1 MIKHYI
7 FKFYENFNLES
18 FDRKLFEIYQDCE
31 ISGIRIKVT
40 FDLSN
45 IGLGS
50 VRRLINVKP
59 ILDKYLEQGKKY
71 LVSSNIIV
79 PNSTTRFLLNNV
91 VLPLIKPVGKVT
103 IN

>member
-103 IN
+103 II

>member
-18 FDRKLFEIYQDCE
+18 FDRRLTEIYQDCE

-50 VRRLINVKP
+50 VRRLLNVKP

>member
-18 FDRKLFEIYQDCE
+18 FDRRLTEIYQDCE

-103 IN
+103 IC

>member
-18 FDRKLFEIYQDCE
+18 FDRRLTEIYQDCE

>member
-18 FDRKLFEIYQDCE
+18 FDRRLTEIYQDCE

-50 VRRLINVKP
+50 VCKLVNVKP

-79 PNSTTRFLLNNV
+79 PNSTTRFLLNSV

>member
-50 VRRLINVKP
+50 VRRLLNVKP

-79 PNSTTRFLLNNV
+79 PNSTTRFLLNSV

>member
-7 FKFYENFNLES
+7 FKFYDNFNLES
-18 FDRKLFEIYQDCE
+18 FDRRLTEIYQDCE

-103 IN
+103 II

>member
-18 FDRKLFEIYQDCE
+18 FDRRLTEIYQDCE
-31 ISGIRIKVT
+31 ISGIRINVT

-50 VRRLINVKP
+50 VSKLLNVKP

-79 PNSTTRFLLNNV
+79 PNSTTRLLLNNV

-103 IN
+103 II

>member
-18 FDRKLFEIYQDCE
+18 FDRRLTEIYQDCE

-79 PNSTTRFLLNNV
+79 SNSTTRFLLNNV

-103 IN
+103 II